1 MKQTKLT
8 RSARGELCTLRIT
21 GVCNFNPETTVF
33 AHTGS
38 GTAKRR
44 TDKGCYACS
53 SCHDAI
59 DYRSKVF
66 LSDDPKEQAR
76 CHRVRLYYI
85 AKAEAETARR
95 LFDKGLA
102 A

>member
-1 MKQTKLT
+1 MSKVTQ
-8 RSARGELCTLRIT
+8 SARNQPCTLRIP
-21 GVCNFNPETTVF
+21 GVCNWNIETTVF

-53 SCHDAI
+53 DCHDAI
-59 DYRSKVF
+59 DGRTRVF
-66 LSDDPKEQAR
+66 LSDDPEKQAR
-76 CHRVRLYYI
+76 LRRARLEHI
-85 AKAEAETARR
+85 REAERETTR
-95 LFDKGLA
+95 LLAEQGLA

>member
-1 MKQTKLT
+1 MTEIT
-8 RSARGELCTLRIT
+8 ESARNQPCTLRIP
-21 GVCNFNPETTVF
+21 GVCNWNIETTVF

-53 SCHDAI
+53 DCHSAI
-59 DYRSKVF
+59 DYRTRHF
-66 LSDDPKEQAR
+66 LHDDDDIQRNLADARLRYIERAERETTRLLAEQ
-76 CHRVRLYYI
+76 
-85 AKAEAETARR
+85 
-95 LFDKGLA
+95 GLA